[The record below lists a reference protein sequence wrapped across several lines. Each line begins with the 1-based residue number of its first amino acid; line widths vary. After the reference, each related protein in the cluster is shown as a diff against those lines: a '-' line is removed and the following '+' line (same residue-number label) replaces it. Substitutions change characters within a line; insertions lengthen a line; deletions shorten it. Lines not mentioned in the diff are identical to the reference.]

1 MKSDKE
7 NIELVD
13 VFIRIF
19 KHGIALLEELRRK
32 WKLRNLT

>member
-1 MKSDKE
+1 MTRE

-19 KHGIALLEELRRK
+19 KHGIALMEKLKRV
-32 WKLRNLT
+32 WKLRGL